1 MHAVSV
7 IVGVSLLLASLVRAV
22 HAAEPPPILPE
33 ATLAEVC
40 AEQGV
45 FAGEVA
51 RMRDEGI
58 PEKTVL
64 ADVQHTGNEVMAG
77 VDVAVQDAVVARLLA
92 LVREIY
98 ADPQRSPEQAKGR
111 AELDCLK
118 TAVPH

>member
-1 MHAVSV
+1 MHYAHAL
-7 IVGVSLLLASLVRAV
+7 IGVSLLVTTLAVTVR
-22 HAAEPPPILPE
+22 AAEPPFTLPE

-51 RMRDEGI
+51 RMRDERL
-58 PEKTVL
+58 PMDTVIKG
-64 ADVQHTGNEVMAG
+64 VQSMGNQVMAG

-98 ADPQRSPEQAKGR
+98 ADPGRSPDQAKGR